1 MKTVVRKQT
10 IKNEEKLFY
19 KQEKKNMK
27 TIIVKKIIVPAK
39 EEIKSINSWSNNCSW
54 QGKRCNEGLIRML
67 LETTAHKKKTMQI
80 LYEDLDYFEEELNL
94 YAESI

>member
-1 MKTVVRKQT
+1 MKTIVKKQT
-10 IKNEEKLFY
+10 IRNEEKLFY
-19 KQEKKNMK
+19 KQEKKSMK

-39 EEIKSINSWSNNCSW
+39 EEIKSIDSWSNNNSW
-54 QGKRCNEGLIRML
+54 QVKRCNEGVIRSL
-67 LETTAHKKKTMQI
+67 LEMATSKKKTMQI